1 MCTLDDFQQEEKTFK
16 DGEYTVWAENIQQLK
31 PGDVIFLTTS
41 EKEYDCMC
49 GCFMNDIPRC
59 ARVNVEILN
68 EDHAGDDIVYA
79 SAKVKEVIEVG
90 Y

>member
-1 MCTLDDFQQEEKTFK
+1 MCTLDDFTEKTFT

-31 PGDVIFLTTS
+31 KGNVIFLTTS
-41 EKEYDCMC
+41 DREYDCMC

-59 ARVNVEILN
+59 ARVQVEILN
-68 EDHAGDDIVYA
+68 EEPAQDGIVYA
-79 SAKVKEVIEVG
+79 SAKVLEVLEVG

>member
-1 MCTLDDFQQEEKTFK
+1 MCTLDDFTEKTFT

-31 PGDVIFLTTS
+31 KGNVIFLTTS
-41 EKEYDCMC
+41 ENEYDCMC

-59 ARVNVEILN
+59 ARVQVEILN
-68 EDHAGDDIVYA
+68 EEQAGDEVVYA
-79 SAKVKEVIEVG
+79 SAKVLEVLEVG

>member
-1 MCTLDDFQQEEKTFK
+1 MCTLDDFTTEEKVFT
-16 DGEYTVWAENIQQLK
+16 DGEYTVWAENIQQLT

-59 ARVNVEILN
+59 ARVDVEILN
-68 EDHAGDDIVYA
+68 EERSAGGVVYA
-79 SAKVKEVIEVG
+79 SAKVVELIEVG

>member
-1 MCTLDDFQQEEKTFK
+1 MCTLDDFQKKVFL
-16 DGEYTVWAENIQQLK
+16 DGEYIVWAENIQQLK
-31 PGDVIFLTTS
+31 PNDVIFLTTS
-41 EKEYDCMC
+41 EREYDCMC

-68 EDHAGDDIVYA
+68 EDQTDDIVYA
-79 SAKVKEVIEVG
+79 SAKVLEVLEVG